1 MPILPDATPC
11 SPLRRGRPGRAGRL
25 AALLL
30 LSAVLGTAAGEA
42 RADEYDP
49 SRAGHPLRIAAYL
62 LHPIGVIL
70 DYAIFRPAHWAVHHE
85 PLTTLFGHRED

>member
-1 MPILPDATPC
+1 MPIPSDATLRA
-11 SPLRRGRPGRAGRL
+11 PLRRGRAARTGRFGAI
-25 AALLL
+25 LL
-30 LSAVLGTAAGEA
+30 LSAVLGLAAGQA
-42 RADEYDP
+42 RADDYDP

-70 DYAIFRPAHWAVHHE
+70 DYAIFRPAHWAVHRE